1 MILGTGLSLILI
13 KRSTL
18 NDLELSRVENNYP
31 WLTIINRWFTTF
43 ETGGSP
49 VLIDRLIL
57 VHDNEQDNHYDRLM
71 TI

>member
-18 NDLELSRVENNYP
+18 NDLELPRVENNYP

-43 ETGGSP
+43 KTGGSP

-57 VHDNEQDNHYDRLM
+57 VLKMNRIIIMID
-71 TI
+71 